1 MDEILSLYDIPIKLK
16 SYYESSYP
24 VNILININVRETR
37 ILISMLMFLGFLI
50 SEIII
55 RLFFGTIGFVISYQL
70 YYTYGG
76 KKTGDYSCD
85 MINISNV
92 HIHHWVYCSIIVS
105 FILIIGIESSFIIGI
120 CFGGITYGIQFS
132 DWSIIYKV

>member
-1 MDEILSLYDIPIKLK
+1 MDEIIPLYEIPNTLKL
-16 SYYESSYP
+16 YYIESRYT
-24 VNILININVRETR
+24 VFLINIRETR
-37 ILISMLMFLGFLI
+37 ILISLI
-50 SEIII
+50 LFFIFIAHDIII
-55 RLFFGTIGFVISYQL
+55 KLFTGSIGFIISYQL

-120 CFGGITYGIQFS
+120 CFGGITFGIQFS